1 MKSQPFCLCTMI
13 TFQACTKVKEDIRC
27 AASIEFKFNTLA
39 SVKCES
45 PDRRSQLSLI
55 LAFAVVLD
63 FIFATYA
70 CADFR
75 F

>member
-45 PDRRSQLSLI
+45 PNRPG

-63 FIFATYA
+63 FFIFATYA